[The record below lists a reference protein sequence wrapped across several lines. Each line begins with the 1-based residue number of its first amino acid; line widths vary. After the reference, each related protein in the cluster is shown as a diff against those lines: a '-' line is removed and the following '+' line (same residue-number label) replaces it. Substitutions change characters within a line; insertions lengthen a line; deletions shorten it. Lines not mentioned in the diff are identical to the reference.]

1 MVEGNPLELSAEEL
15 RELQQN
21 DPTLEVLRRLAEDGD
36 GVSGG
41 KGFFYRDGLLR
52 RRWIPVVVSEGDEAV
67 EQLVLPVVC
76 RGVVMKVAHNI
87 PLAGH
92 LGKNKTTDRVLQRF
106 YWPTVYRD
114 VAQYCRSCG
123 ECQKC
128 PSRRVQKVPLVPLP
142 VMTVPFDRV
151 AMDIVGPLPRSRAGN
166 RYILVF
172 CDYGTRYPEA
182 VPLRNIDAEHVAEE
196 LVKLFSRVGIPSEIL
211 TDQGPNFMSK
221 LLAEV
226 YRLLS
231 VKAIRTSPYHPQTD
245 GLVERFNHTLKT
257 MLRKAATDEGKDWD
271 RLLPYLLFAH
281 REVPQASTGF
291 SPFELLY
298 GRQVRGPLDVLKE
311 AWEGDNR
318 SDESVVSYVLLVRE
332 RLERMAELVQ
342 ENLSRS
348 QKQQKV
354 WYDRN
359 ARSREFQPGD
369 QVLVLLPTSTNKL
382 IAQWQGPYVVV
393 RRLGKVNYEVE
404 MDDKRKKK
412 TMHVNMLR
420 KWHAPTDMAYLSLG
434 MVEVEEGE
442 EVVDWKGGQGDGKCS
457 GLTIGEGLSRDQR
470 EELQQVLEEFADV
483 LQDEPGRTNLIEH
496 RIEADGARPVRQ
508 SPYRIPYSYREM
520 VQEEMREMEEKGVIE
535 KSTSEWASPMVLVG
549 KQDGSMR
556 VCVDFRCLNEVTP
569 MDAYP
574 MPRVDELIDKLGS
587 ARYVTTLD
595 LSRGYWQVPVAEES
609 RPLTAFVTPYG
620 LYQFRVMPFGL
631 NGAPATFQRLMD
643 EVLRGLEGFSAAYI
657 DDVVIFS
664 TTWEDHL
671 KAVRSVL
678 GRLRQAGLTAKPRKC
693 QFGMKECTYLG
704 HVVGGGVVKPHVS
717 KLEAVAS
724 FPVPKTKKE
733 VRTFLGLSGYY
744 RKFIPGYAGIA
755 IPLTDLT
762 RKSAPTTVCWTEECE
777 KAFSQLKALLCSEPV
792 LRSPD
797 FSRDFVLQT
806 DASERGVGAVL
817 AQIDDQG
824 EEHPVAYFSRKLL
837 PREVNYST
845 VEKECLAVK
854 LGVNAFRVYLL
865 GRSFQVETDHRCREW
880 LDRMKGDNAR
890 LTRWS
895 LSLQPYDFTVRYR
908 TGVSNTN
915 ADALSRA
922 PVTSLPQERGDGV

>member
-21 DPTLEVLRRLAEDGD
+21 DPTLEVPRRLAEDGD

-211 TDQGPNFMSK
+211 TDQGSNFMSK

-271 RLLPYLLFAH
+271 RLLPYLLFAY

-412 TMHVNMLR
+412 KTMHVNMLR

-442 EVVDWKGGQGDGKCS
+442 EVVDWKED
-457 GLTIGEGLSRDQR
+457 
-470 EELQQVLEEFADV
+470 
-483 LQDEPGRTNLIEH
+483 
-496 RIEADGARPVRQ
+496 
-508 SPYRIPYSYREM
+508 
-520 VQEEMREMEEKGVIE
+520 
-535 KSTSEWASPMVLVG
+535 
-549 KQDGSMR
+549 
-556 VCVDFRCLNEVTP
+556 
-569 MDAYP
+569 
-574 MPRVDELIDKLGS
+574 
-587 ARYVTTLD
+587 
-595 LSRGYWQVPVAEES
+595 
-609 RPLTAFVTPYG
+609 
-620 LYQFRVMPFGL
+620 RVM
-631 NGAPATFQRLMD
+631 A
-643 EVLRGLEGFSAAYI
+643 S
-657 DDVVIFS
+657 VV
-664 TTWEDHL
+664 D
-671 KAVRSVL
+671 
-678 GRLRQAGLTAKPRKC
+678 
-693 QFGMKECTYLG
+693 
-704 HVVGGGVVKPHVS
+704 
-717 KLEAVAS
+717 
-724 FPVPKTKKE
+724 
-733 VRTFLGLSGYY
+733 
-744 RKFIPGYAGIA
+744 
-755 IPLTDLT
+755 
-762 RKSAPTTVCWTEECE
+762 
-777 KAFSQLKALLCSEPV
+777 
-792 LRSPD
+792 
-797 FSRDFVLQT
+797 
-806 DASERGVGAVL
+806 
-817 AQIDDQG
+817 
-824 EEHPVAYFSRKLL
+824 
-837 PREVNYST
+837 
-845 VEKECLAVK
+845 
-854 LGVNAFRVYLL
+854 
-865 GRSFQVETDHRCREW
+865 
-880 LDRMKGDNAR
+880 
-890 LTRWS
+890 
-895 LSLQPYDFTVRYR
+895 
-908 TGVSNTN
+908 
-915 ADALSRA
+915 
-922 PVTSLPQERGDGV
+922 